1 MSALEAWRLDA
12 VSHSDRLIGV
22 AMHQLDDANE
32 ACFLVHRVL
41 SDAMR
46 WMTAPATRRDLDTAL
61 GRALRRHAAND
72 A

>member
-22 AMHQLDDANE
+22 AMHQLDDANA
-32 ACFLVHRVL
+32 ACLLVHRVL
-41 SDAMR
+41 TGAMQT
-46 WMTAPATRRDLDTAL
+46 MTAPATRRDLDNAL
-61 GRALRRHAAND
+61 GRALHHHAAND